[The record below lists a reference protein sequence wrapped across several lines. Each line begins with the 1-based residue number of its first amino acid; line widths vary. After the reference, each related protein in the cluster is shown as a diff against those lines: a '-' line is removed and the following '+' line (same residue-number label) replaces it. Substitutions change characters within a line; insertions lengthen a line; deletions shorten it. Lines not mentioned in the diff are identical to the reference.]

1 VRNAEKLLIVED
13 NPLIVRAMEKAGERL
28 NLQVDVATDGWDAI
42 EKLRTGQYAAIVID
56 ADLPRHSGY
65 GVITYLRQENGE
77 HLENVVLMTSAET
90 INVRHRVSEHLR
102 VIATTEVV
110 DEIAAAVSSAC
121 SEER

>member
-1 VRNAEKLLIVED
+1 
-13 NPLIVRAMEKAGERL
+13 
-28 NLQVDVATDGWDAI
+28 
-42 EKLRTGQYAAIVID
+42 
-56 ADLPRHSGY
+56 
-65 GVITYLRQENGE
+65 VITYLRQENGE